1 MFAAV
6 GGINVIIDCLLNVEL
21 FLSNII
27 RYDILV
33 HSLLNLIDDPKTRQY
48 LRNYKDIDRIF
59 SIFTQADGVDKEP
72 KADALEKLQL

>member
-1 MFAAV
+1 MFVAV

-33 HSLLNLIDDPKTRQY
+33 HSLLNMIDDPKMR
-48 LRNYKDIDRIF
+48 
-59 SIFTQADGVDKEP
+59 
-72 KADALEKLQL
+72 